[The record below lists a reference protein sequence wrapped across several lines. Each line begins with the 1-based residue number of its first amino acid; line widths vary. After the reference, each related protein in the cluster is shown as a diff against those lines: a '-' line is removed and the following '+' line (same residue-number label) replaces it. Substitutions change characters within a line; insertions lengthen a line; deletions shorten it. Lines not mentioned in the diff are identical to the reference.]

1 MISLRHQ
8 IEIRPEVRTRETAKI
23 TRETAEMTTLLNLT
37 PTELEVSRQKEP
49 IKYQI
54 INRRL
59 TTKDRLTKWTRTGWS
74 IRWVQEE

>member
-23 TRETAEMTTLLNLT
+23 TRETAEMTISHKLT
-37 PTELEVSRQKEP
+37 PPELEVSPQKGP

-59 TTKDRLTKWTRTGWS
+59 TTNGRLTKLTRTGWS
-74 IRWVQEE
+74 IR